1 MPAQNIEQSTAK
13 GVAAVWHKIR
23 LRIISATIMAPVAIA
38 CVIAGGRVFTA
49 MVAFAAMLM
58 VFEWT
63 RMVEGRAYSWRFY
76 VLSVGAAA
84 ALILAS
90 LGEYELALYAVAG
103 AGLVTLAPFG
113 GFTFWPAIAAPY
125 IIASSVGL
133 IWLRFDPTYGQALT
147 ILIFATV
154 WAADTGAFIFGKFIG
169 GPKISH
175 ALSPSKTWSGIGGG
189 VAGGAIVGG
198 LAAYFLFGGSAAA
211 TFLLPG
217 GVLGAASVAGDL
229 AESAF
234 KRRFR
239 VKDISGFIPGHGGV
253 LDRLDGMIFATL
265 AMTSAYLL
273 YNMFERL

>member
-1 MPAQNIEQSTAK
+1 MPAPTIEQSTAK
-13 GVAAVWHKIR
+13 GDAAVRRALR
-23 LRIISATIMAPVAIA
+23 LRIISAAIMAPVAITG
-38 CVIAGGRVFTA
+38 VIVGGRIFTA

-76 VLSVGAAA
+76 VLSLGAAA

-90 LGEYELALYAVAG
+90 LGDYRSALYVAAG
-103 AGLVTLAPFG
+103 AGLVTLAPVG

-125 IIASSVGL
+125 IIAPTVGL
-133 IWLRFDPTYGQALT
+133 IWLRFDPAYGQALT

-175 ALSPSKTWSGIGGG
+175 ALSPSKTWAGIGGG

-198 LAAYFLFGGSAAA
+198 IAAYFLFGGSAAA
-211 TFLLPG
+211 AFLLPG

-229 AESAF
+229 TESAF
-234 KRRFR
+234 KRRFE

>member
-1 MPAQNIEQSTAK
+1 MPSPAIEKSTAQ
-13 GVAAVWHKIR
+13 GGDAVRKALR
-23 LRIISATIMAPVAIA
+23 LRIISAALMIPPAIA
-38 CVIAGGRVFTA
+38 GVMMGGRIFTA

-76 VLSVGAAA
+76 LLSAGAAA
-84 ALILAS
+84 SLVLAS
-90 LGEYELALYAVAG
+90 LGNYAAALVVAASAG
-103 AGLVTLAPFG
+103 AASLAPIG
-113 GFTFWPAIAAPY
+113 GFTVWPAIAAPY
-125 IIASSVGL
+125 IIAPSIAL
-133 IWLRFDPTYGQALT
+133 IWLRIDPAYGRALT
-147 ILIFATV
+147 VLIFATV
-154 WAADTGAFIFGKFIG
+154 WAADTGAFIFGKLIG

-175 ALSPSKTWSGIGGG
+175 ALSPSKTWAGIGGG
-189 VAGGAIVGG
+189 VAGGAMVGG
-198 LAAYFLFGGSAAA
+198 VAAYFLFGASAAA
-211 TFLLPG
+211 AFLLPG
-217 GVLGAASVAGDL
+217 GVMGAASVAGDL

-273 YNMFERL
+273 YNMFEKL

>member
-1 MPAQNIEQSTAK
+1 MPAPTIVKSTAK
-13 GVAAVWHKIR
+13 GAAEVRSTLR
-23 LRIISATIMAPVAIA
+23 LRIISAAVMAPIAIA

-49 MVAFAAMLM
+49 LVAFAAMLM

-76 VLSVGAAA
+76 ALSLGAAA

-90 LGEYELALYAVAG
+90 LGAYPAALIVTAS
-103 AGLVTLAPFG
+103 AGLLTLAPIG
-113 GFTFWPAIAAPY
+113 GFSFWPAIAAPY
-125 IIASSVGL
+125 IIAPSIGL
-133 IWLRFDPTYGQALT
+133 IWLRIDPAYGQALT

-175 ALSPSKTWSGIGGG
+175 ALSPSKTWAGIGGG
-189 VAGGAIVGG
+189 VAGGALVGG
-198 LAAYFLFGGSAAA
+198 IAAYFLFGGSAAA
-211 TFLLPG
+211 AFLLPG

-239 VKDISGFIPGHGGV
+239 VKDISGLIPGHGGV